1 MDLKTKKRSIYNAC
15 VAAQMRLM
23 ENARLVMTEA
33 QDGANEYGQPQDR
46 YDSFRTQLLKR
57 RDLFAAQYQKAL
69 EDLKILNRIDP
80 EKLLKQVEFGAA
92 VITNDQKLFISM
104 GIGKV
109 EVDGELWY
117 AISPLVP
124 FYAVIKGK
132 KKGDEFEFRGKKC
145 KIVEV
150 F

>member
-1 MDLKTKKRSIYNAC
+1 MDLKTKKRSIYNAS